1 MLGAV
6 DSVVPYL
13 VAKVPTEE
21 ASHLFRTGVLAVEE
35 TSRGEVVSTTTD
47 GELLVGS
54 QLLVRVV
61 FYVTKTI
68 EDVFSDAI
76 F

>member
-1 MLGAV
+1 MPN
-6 DSVVPYL
+6 VVG
-13 VAKVPTEE
+13 KIPTEE
-21 ASHLFRTGVLAVEE
+21 ASHLFRTGVLAIEE
-35 TSRGEVVSTTTD
+35 TSRAEVVNTTTD

-61 FYVTKTI
+61 FYVTKAI